1 MKRRSSH
8 FSCVNTVPVNTYDI
22 VKVNIQLA
30 NIADLDAVNTVYTQ
44 YFPGYL
50 PARTVIGVSELPAGA
65 LVQMDA
71 VMSNAESTP
80 PQV

>member
-1 MKRRSSH
+1 MRW
-8 FSCVNTVPVNTYDI
+8 P
-22 VKVNIQLA
+22 
-30 NIADLDAVNTVYTQ
+30 YTQ
-44 YFPGYL
+44 YFPGCH

-80 PQV
+80 PQI